1 MALTMKA
8 FFRAIAAAFKN
19 PAPAQSLAG
28 LMVLV
33 LVLYTGYSI
42 PKPVSDLT
50 VCLLALKADFLFARS
65 QCKFTCK

>member
-1 MALTMKA
+1 MKA
-8 FFRAIAAAFKN
+8 FFRAIAAAFKS

-42 PKPVSDLT
+42 PKPVSDLPV
-50 VCLLALKADFLFARS
+50 VC
-65 QCKFTCK
+65 

>member
-1 MALTMKA
+1 MSLTMKV
-8 FFRAIAAAFKN
+8 FFCANTAAFKT
-19 PAPAQSLAG
+19 PAPAQSQLLAR

-42 PKPVSDLT
+42 PKPVSAPGLP

-65 QCKFTCK
+65 